1 MRISADA
8 WFIIKIV
15 FWLVLFVAIV
25 AFLVTIV
32 WGVEEHQVQNQSG
45 HLGAGGSDAP
55 MPSAASLCE
64 LPTTSARV
72 TTSSLAD

>member
-25 AFLVTIV
+25 AFLVTML
-32 WGVEEHQVQNQSG
+32 WGV
-45 HLGAGGSDAP
+45 
-55 MPSAASLCE
+55 
-64 LPTTSARV
+64 
-72 TTSSLAD
+72 